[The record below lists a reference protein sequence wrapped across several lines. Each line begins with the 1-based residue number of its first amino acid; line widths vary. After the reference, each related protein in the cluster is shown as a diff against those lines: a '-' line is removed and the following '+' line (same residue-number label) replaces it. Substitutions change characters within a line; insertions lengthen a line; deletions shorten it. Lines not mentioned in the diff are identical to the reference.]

1 MRGPRCAASRSAGR
15 TADDVSVIQPQT
27 LGEALAARRDSPEA
41 VVIAGGTEVMP
52 FRNRGERPGP
62 LLDLSR
68 VDELRHVDDG
78 RPVRLG
84 AAVNYTR
91 VIEELADR
99 FPVLAAAARTI
110 ASRQV
115 RNRATLGGA
124 LAVADPSADILAALL
139 ASDAEVELLS
149 TAGARRL
156 PAAVFLTGPY
166 ACDLRSDE
174 LIAAVVL
181 PREAAGPGA
190 YAKVGARNA
199 MARAACAAAVTLDLP
214 GRYATIAVAACGPT
228 PLRARA
234 AEELLAAEAR
244 WAEPGELESTTL
256 AKVGR
261 LVAEATRPRS
271 DGRGS
276 AAYKRHAAA
285 VLAGRALRRAWRDR
299 LEPPWT

>member
-1 MRGPRCAASRSAGR
+1 
-15 TADDVSVIQPQT
+15 VSVIQPHV
-27 LGEALAARRDSPEA
+27 LGEALRARRDSPEA

-68 VDELRHVDDG
+68 VDELRQVEG
-78 RPVRLG
+78 GGPVRLG
-84 AAVNYTR
+84 ATVTYTR
-91 VIEELADR
+91 VVEELAGR

-124 LAVADPSADILAALL
+124 LAIADPSGDILAALV
-139 ASDAEVELLS
+139 ASDAEVELAS
-149 TAGARRL
+149 TAGARRV
-156 PAAVFLTGPY
+156 PAAGFLTGPY
-166 ACDLRSDE
+166 ACDLQSDE
-174 LIAAVVL
+174 LITAVVL

-199 MARAACAAAVTLDLP
+199 MARAACAAAVTLDLA
-214 GRYATIAVAACGPT
+214 GRSATIAIAACGPT
-228 PLRARA
+228 PLRAPA
-234 AEELLAAEAR
+234 AEKLLADEAP
-244 WAEPGELESTTL
+244 WTGPGELEPAAL
-256 AKVGR
+256 ARVGT
-261 LVAEATRPRS
+261 LVAEAVRPRS

-285 VLAGRALRRAWRDR
+285 VLAVRALRRAWRVR
-299 LEPPWT
+299 TEERWA